1 MEATCT
7 YTRPLRQTMFL
18 PLCSVFRRVF
28 QSYEELETA
37 FVTKALHPGDLKAGL
52 TAVLNEVLEPVRQHF
67 ASGEP
72 KKLLEQVKKFR
83 ITR

>member
-1 MEATCT
+1 
-7 YTRPLRQTMFL
+7 MFF
-18 PLCSVFRRVF
+18 CRVF
-28 QSYEELETA
+28 QTYEELEEA
-37 FVTKALHPGDLKAGL
+37 FVSKALHPGDLKAGL